1 MGIPGWIPVTIGFVL
16 WILYKL
22 LQNPE
27 DKKISTRRSID
38 WAQAIFL
45 DNAPAQALNQ
55 GKRETQVPQDEIF
68 LLKNLHSPRELLT
81 FAAFKQT

>member
-1 MGIPGWIPVTIGFVL
+1 LGT
-16 WILYKL
+16 
-22 LQNPE
+22 
-27 DKKISTRRSID
+27 SH
-38 WAQAIFL
+38 FL